1 MSDFEPRDGRVIESG
16 WLTMVVCCCF
26 VTRKIGEPPRGAAAL
41 SPSAPTVTPSSRAL
55 TARAHHRHSNLLHII
70 GSIGRNG
77 MESHTNNQVIV
88 SLIVAT
94 FDTVDKGR
102 FN

>member
-1 MSDFEPRDGRVIESG
+1 
-16 WLTMVVCCCF
+16 MVVCCCF
-26 VTRKIGEPPRGAAAL
+26 VSRKTGEPPRGAAVL
-41 SPSAPTVTPSSRAL
+41 SPSVPTVPPSSLAL

-94 FDTVDKGR
+94 FDTVVKGR

>member
-1 MSDFEPRDGRVIESG
+1 
-16 WLTMVVCCCF
+16 MVVCCCF
-26 VTRKIGEPPRGAAAL
+26 VTRKIGELPRGAAAL
-41 SPSAPTVTPSSRAL
+41 SKSVPTVPPSSRAL

-77 MESHTNNQVIV
+77 MESLTNNQVIV

>member
-1 MSDFEPRDGRVIESG
+1 MSDFEPRDGRVIELG

-26 VTRKIGEPPRGAAAL
+26 VTRKIGELPRGAAAL
-41 SPSAPTVTPSSRAL
+41 SPSVPTVPPSSWVL